1 MTAPKVTDLPYGWM
15 RIATADGRW
24 TAFDPKDVLWVR
36 FDGGQ
41 YVVALPDLNIETSRE
56 TAMGVLASLRDDR

>member
-1 MTAPKVTDLPYGWM
+1 MTPPREADLPYGWM
-15 RIATADGRW
+15 RIAAADGRW

-36 FDGGQ
+36 FDGVA

-56 TAMGVLASLRDDR
+56 TALGVLASIRDDR